1 MWYAVILGGGSGTR
15 MGMDRNKIL
24 LNVSGE
30 SMLVRSIRA
39 FLPFVSGLIVVIR
52 SSDMAEAA
60 HLIQQI
66 RTSCPIQIVAGGE
79 TRQDSVRSGLNALP
93 DSCSKVMIHDAAR
106 CLVDAKTIANVMHS
120 VDNVG
125 TGVASIP
132 VTDTIKSVD
141 EDSWV
146 TATPDRKTLRAVQT
160 PQGFTKKLL
169 LDAHLKAMK
178 DGFLGTDD
186 ASLVERMGVR
196 VHLTEGSITNMKI
209 THAEDLISA
218 ERIIDSQQAA
228 PLRLRIGNGFD
239 AHRLVENRD
248 LILCGVKIP
257 YELGLLGHSDA
268 DVATHA
274 LIDAILG
281 AACAGDI
288 GKLFPDNDP
297 AYKDISSMLLLKKA
311 METIADRYSIVNV
324 DITIIAQ
331 RPRLSAYIEAMRNSL
346 AAVLAIPLD
355 QVSVKATTTEGM
367 GYEGRGEG
375 ISAFA
380 TVLLQ

>member
-106 CLVDAKTIANVMHS
+106 CLVDAKTIANVMQS
-120 VDNVG
+120 VDSVG

-132 VTDTIKSVD
+132 VTDTIKTVD

-146 TATPDRKTLRAVQT
+146 TSTPDRKTLRAVQT
-160 PQGFTKKLL
+160 PQGFTKQLL
-169 LDAHLKAMK
+169 LDAHLKAME

-311 METIADRYSIVNV
+311 METIADRYSIVNA